1 MVSAQARNTNRNLQE
16 SGLVYTE
23 KQKKQY
29 QNS

>member
-16 SGLVYTE
+16 GDLVYTE

>member
-1 MVSAQARNTNRNLQE
+1 MVSAQARNTKGSLQE

>member
-16 SGLVYTE
+16 ADLVYTE